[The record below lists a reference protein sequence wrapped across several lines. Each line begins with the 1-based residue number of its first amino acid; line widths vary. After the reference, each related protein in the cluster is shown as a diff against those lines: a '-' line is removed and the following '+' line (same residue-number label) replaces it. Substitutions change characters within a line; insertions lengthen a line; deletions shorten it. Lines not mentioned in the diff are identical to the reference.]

1 MTLRSAPVLTLVG
14 RSTSHYTRVAA
25 IVAHELGLSVERRSV
40 RDLASQ
46 DASLYGGNPALK
58 LPVLVTPT
66 GAVFGTENICRAL
79 VRRATT
85 ARNVVFPEDVNDELA
100 QNAQELVWHAMAA
113 QVQWVMGTRV
123 CGLPS
128 DNVYF
133 VKCRLGL
140 EASLGW
146 LDRHLGATLA
156 ALPGDR
162 DLSLFE
168 VTLFCLV
175 AHLDFRPSVPLEGY
189 TALLRFAD
197 DYGTR
202 ASCQRT
208 PFRTDATPTLS

>member
-1 MTLRSAPVLTLVG
+1 MTLQSAPPLTLVG

-25 IVAHELGLSVERRSV
+25 IVADELGLSVERRSV

-79 VRRATT
+79 VSRATT
-85 ARNVVFPEDVNDELA
+85 VRKVVFPEDVDDELA
-100 QNAQELVWHAMAA
+100 RNAQELVWHAMSA

-146 LDRHLGATLA
+146 LDQHLGAALA
-156 ALPGDR
+156 ALPTQR
-162 DLSLFE
+162 DVSLFE

-175 AHLDFRPSVPLEGY
+175 AHLDFRPSVSLAGY
-189 TALLRFAD
+189 TALLRFAEG
-197 DYGTR
+197 YGAR
-202 ASCQRT
+202 PSCQRT
-208 PFRTDATPTLS
+208 PFRTGTTPILP